1 MSATINNPLNVLL
14 VGNPNTG
21 KSTLFNALTGLHQK
35 VGNFPGVTVDKK
47 SGSFKLNETIVEV
60 IDLPG
65 TYNLTPNS
73 EDEKVT
79 EQFIRKAN
87 NEDVIVV
94 VADVTNLKRNL
105 LLLTQIVDLGK
116 KVVLVLNMMDLL
128 QKNNQE
134 INVAKLASLIG
145 IQVIPINAQLGKGVG
160 ELKLAVL
167 KATKGSIHFIDENNS
182 DGAVDETMKR
192 YQKIN
197 QIVDQCLTLKGEDKN
212 VGLTR
217 KIDNIITH
225 KYYGYLI
232 FLSLMLIIFQAIF
245 SWSSYPMEL
254 IENGFLFVGEW
265 LENTLPPGLLNDLVV
280 NGIVAGLSG
289 VFVFVPQ
296 IAILFA
302 FIIILEDT
310 GYMSRVSFLMDRILR
325 QFGLNGKSIIPLLSS
340 TACAVPAIMSA
351 RTITNFKERLI
362 TIMVAPLIS
371 CSARIP
377 VYTLLIAL
385 VIPKD
390 KTIGFFN
397 LQGLLMMG
405 LYLIGFLAALA
416 AAWVMKMLIQSKERS
431 SFIME
436 MPIYRMP
443 RWKNV
448 GLSIF
453 SKVKVFLLDAG
464 KIIVAISIILWV
476 LSSYAPTGKFDQ
488 IEAKYAHVE
497 TDNYLSQNK
506 TDDNL
511 SQENTDDNL
520 SQENIDDIQSKIAA
534 EKLEASYAGIIG
546 KTIEPLIQPI
556 GFDWKIGI
564 SLVTSFAAREVFV
577 GTMATLYSVGDE
589 DNTSSIREK
598 MMMAKNTKTGEKL
611 YTLATTL
618 SLLIF
623 YAFAMQ
629 CMATLAVVYRETKSY
644 KWPLIQLVYMGVL
657 AYASSFIVYH
667 LFS

>member
-1 MSATINNPLNVLL
+1 MSIAEKNQLNVLL

-21 KSTLFNALTGLHQK
+21 KSTIFNSLTGLKQK

-47 SGSFKLNETIVEV
+47 SGTFKVNNQVVNI

-65 TYNLTPNS
+65 TYSLAPNS

-79 EQFIRKAN
+79 NQYILEAKNDEI
-87 NEDVIVV
+87 VVV

-105 LLLTQIVDLGK
+105 LLLTQIMDLGK

-128 QKNNQE
+128 QKNEQE
-134 INVAKLASLIG
+134 VDVEKLSNLLG
-145 IQVIPINAQLGKGVG
+145 ISVIPINAHIGKGVD
-160 ELKLAVL
+160 ELKNAIVHFNAHPVKFIEQDSLANAL
-167 KATKGSIHFIDENNS
+167 
-182 DGAVDETMKR
+182 DETMLR
-192 YQKIN
+192 YAKIN
-197 QIVDQCLTLKGEDKN
+197 EIVNQCFYSKGEGKTSI
-212 VGLTR
+212 LTK
-217 KIDNIITH
+217 KIDNILTH
-225 KYYGYLI
+225 KFYGYLI
-232 FLSLMLIIFQAIF
+232 FLAILFTIFQAIF

-254 IENGFLFVGEW
+254 IEKGFLLLGNW
-265 LENTLPPGLLNDLVV
+265 LGNTLPSGILNDLLV

-289 VFVFVPQ
+289 IFVFVPQ
-296 IAILFA
+296 ITMLFA
-302 FIIILEDT
+302 FIVVLEDT

-340 TACAVPAIMSA
+340 TACAVPAIMST
-351 RTITNFKERLI
+351 RTITNLKERLI

-377 VYTLLIAL
+377 VYTLLIGL
-385 VIPKD
+385 VISKD
-390 KTIGFFN
+390 SSWGVFN

-405 LYLIGFLAALA
+405 LYLIGFIAALG
-416 AAWVMKMLIQSKERS
+416 AAWVMKKLIKSKEKS

-448 GLSIF
+448 SLSIY
-453 SKVKVFLLDAG
+453 SKVQVFLFDAG
-464 KIIVAISIILWV
+464 KIIVAISIVLWV
-476 LSSYAPTGKFDQ
+476 LSSYGPSNTFEK
-488 IEAKYAHVE
+488 IEEKYAVE
-497 TDNYLSQNK
+497 TDNYPSLSEK
-506 TDDNL
+506 
-511 SQENTDDNL
+511 EINTL
-520 SQENIDDIQSKIAA
+520 ISA

-589 DNTSSIREK
+589 DNTMSIREK
-598 MMMAKNTKTGEKL
+598 MMKAKNAETGEKL
-611 YTLATTL
+611 YSTATTM
-618 SLLIF
+618 SLLLF

-629 CMATLAVVYRETKSY
+629 CMATLAVVYRETKSI
-644 KWPLIQLVYMGVL
+644 KWPLIQLTYMGVL
-657 AYASSFIVYH
+657 AYLSSFIVYH
-667 LFS
+667 IFA

>member
-1 MSATINNPLNVLL
+1 MSITEKNQLNVLL

-21 KSTLFNALTGLHQK
+21 KSTLFNSLTGLKQK

-47 SGSFKLNETIVEV
+47 SGTFKVNNQVVNI

-65 TYNLTPNS
+65 TYSLAPNS

-79 EQFIRKAN
+79 NQYILEATHDEI
-87 NEDVIVV
+87 IVV

-105 LLLTQIVDLGK
+105 LLLTQIMDLGK

-128 QKNNQE
+128 QKNEQE
-134 INVAKLASLIG
+134 VDVENLSKLLG
-145 IQVIPINAQLGKGVG
+145 ISVVPINAQIGKGIDA
-160 ELKLAVL
+160 LKNAIVHFNASPVNFIEQDSI
-167 KATKGSIHFIDENNS
+167 ATP
-182 DGAVDETMKR
+182 VDETMLR
-192 YQKIN
+192 YGKIN
-197 QIVDQCLTLKGEDKN
+197 EIVNQCFSSKGEGKMTI
-212 VGLTR
+212 LTK
-217 KIDNIITH
+217 KIDNILTH
-225 KYYGYLI
+225 KFYGYLI
-232 FLSLMLIIFQAIF
+232 FLAILFTIFQAIF

-254 IENGFLFVGEW
+254 IESGFLQLGEW
-265 LENTLPPGLLNDLVV
+265 LRTTLPSGILNDLLV

-289 VFVFVPQ
+289 IFVFVPQ
-296 IAILFA
+296 ITMLFA
-302 FIIILEDT
+302 FIVVLEDT

-351 RTITNFKERLI
+351 RTITNLKERLI

-377 VYTLLIAL
+377 VYTLLISL
-385 VIPKD
+385 VILKD
-390 KTIGFFN
+390 SSWGPFN

-405 LYLIGFLAALA
+405 LYLIGFIAALGA
-416 AAWVMKMLIQSKERS
+416 AFVMKKLIKSKEKS

-443 RWKNV
+443 KWKNV
-448 GLSIF
+448 GLSIY
-453 SKVKVFLLDAG
+453 SKVQVFLFDAG
-464 KIIVAISIILWV
+464 KIIVAISVVLWV
-476 LSSYAPTGKFDQ
+476 LSSYGPSNTFKK
-488 IEAKYAHVE
+488 IEEKYALE
-497 TDNYLSQNK
+497 TDNYSSLTEK
-506 TDDNL
+506 
-511 SQENTDDNL
+511 EINTL
-520 SQENIDDIQSKIAA
+520 ISA
-534 EKLEASYAGIIG
+534 EKLESSYAGMIG

-577 GTMATLYSVGDE
+577 GTMATLYSVGDD
-589 DNTSSIREK
+589 DNTSSIRTK
-598 MMMAKNTKTGEKL
+598 MMNAKNHVTGEKL
-611 YTLATTL
+611 YSRATTF
-618 SLLIF
+618 SLLLF

-629 CMATLAVVYRETKSY
+629 CMATLAVVYRETKSI
-644 KWPLIQLVYMGVL
+644 KWPIIQLVYMGIL
-657 AYASSFIVYH
+657 AYASSFIVYQ

>member
-1 MSATINNPLNVLL
+1 LTTPKNNRLNVLL

-47 SGSFKLNETIVEV
+47 SGSFKVNYTTVEV
-60 IDLPG
+60 VDLPG

-79 EQFIRKAN
+79 EQFIKNADA
-87 NEDVIVV
+87 EDVIVV
-94 VADVTNLKRNL
+94 VVDVTNLKRNL
-105 LLLTQIVDLGK
+105 LLLTQIIDLGR

-128 QKNNQE
+128 QKNKQE
-134 INVAKLASLIG
+134 INVAKLSNLLGVQI
-145 IQVIPINAQLGKGVG
+145 IPINAQLGKGVS

-167 KATKGSIHFIDENNS
+167 EAKKGVVKFVEASNS
-182 DGAVDETMKR
+182 VGGVDEAMHR
-192 YQKIN
+192 YKKIN
-197 QIVDQCLTLKGEDKN
+197 QIVDQCLSLKGEDKN
-212 VGLTR
+212 IGLTR

-225 KYYGYLI
+225 RYYGYLI

-254 IENGFLFVGEW
+254 IENGFLALGEW
-265 LENTLPPGLLNDLVV
+265 LGETLPEGVLNDLIV

-340 TACAVPAIMSA
+340 TACAVPAIMST

-390 KTIGFFN
+390 KAIGFFN

-416 AAWVMKMLIQSKERS
+416 AAWVMKMLIKSKERS

-448 GLSIF
+448 ALSIF
-453 SKVKVFLLDAG
+453 SKVNVFLFDAG
-464 KIIVAISIILWV
+464 KIIVAISIVLWV
-476 LSSYAPTGKFDQ
+476 LSSYAPSGKFEQ
-488 IEAKYAHVE
+488 IEAKYAQGN
-497 TDNYLSQNK
+497 TNDYQSQ
-506 TDDNL
+506 
-511 SQENTDDNL
+511 
-520 SQENIDDIQSKIAA
+520 IAS

-577 GTMATLYSVGDE
+577 GTMATLYSVGDV

-598 MMMAKNTKTGEKL
+598 MMMAKNTKTGKKL

-657 AYASSFIVYH
+657 AYASSFIVYQ

>member
-1 MSATINNPLNVLL
+1 MSTTKKNQLNVLL

-47 SGSFKLNETIVEV
+47 SGSFKLNETSVEV

-87 NEDVIVV
+87 VDDVIVV

-340 TACAVPAIMSA
+340 TACAVPAIMST

-497 TDNYLSQNK
+497 TDNYLSQ
-506 TDDNL
+506 
-511 SQENTDDNL
+511 
-520 SQENIDDIQSKIAA
+520 ENIDDIQSKIAA

-657 AYASSFIVYH
+657 AYASSFIVYQ

>member
-340 TACAVPAIMSA
+340 TACAVPAIMST

-511 SQENTDDNL
+511 SH
-520 SQENIDDIQSKIAA
+520 ENIYDIQSKIAA

>member
-1 MSATINNPLNVLL
+1 MSTSKNNQLNVLL

-21 KSTLFNALTGLHQK
+21 KSTLFNALTGLRQK

-47 SGSFKLNETIVEV
+47 SGSFKVGDALVKV
-60 IDLPG
+60 VDLPG

-79 EQFIRKAN
+79 EEYIKTATKD
-87 NEDVIVV
+87 DVVVV

-105 LLLTQIVDLGK
+105 LLLTQVIDLGK

-128 QKNNQE
+128 QQNKQE
-134 INVAKLASLIG
+134 INVEKLASLLG
-145 IQVIPINAQLGKGVG
+145 IQVIPINARIGKGIE
-160 ELKLAVL
+160 ELRQAVL
-167 KATKGSIHFIDENNS
+167 NAKSGSIKFIEETKS
-182 DGAVDETMKR
+182 SAIDETMLR
-192 YQKIN
+192 YQKLH
-197 QIVDQCLTLKGEDKN
+197 QIVEQCIVTKGEDRN

-232 FLSLMLIIFQAIF
+232 FLSLMLLIFQAIF

-254 IENGFLFVGEW
+254 IENGFLALGEW
-265 LENTLPPGLLNDLVV
+265 LGETLPKGVLNDLIV

-310 GYMSRVSFLMDRILR
+310 GYMSRVSFLMDRVLR

-351 RTITNFKERLI
+351 RTINNFKERLI

-385 VIPKD
+385 VIPKE
-390 KTIGFFN
+390 KTLGFFN

-405 LYLIGFLAALA
+405 LYLIGFIAALT
-416 AAWVMKMLIQSKERS
+416 AAWVMKMLIKSKERS

-453 SKVKVFLLDAG
+453 SKVNVFLFDAG
-464 KIIVAISIILWV
+464 KIIVAISIVLWV
-476 LSSYAPTGKFDQ
+476 LSSYAPSGKFEQ
-488 IEAKYAHVE
+488 IEAKYAQVE
-497 TDNYLSQNK
+497 TDDYLSQGN
-506 TDDNL
+506 TNDHQ
-511 SQENTDDNL
+511 SQ
-520 SQENIDDIQSKIAA
+520 IAA

-546 KTIEPLIQPI
+546 KTIEPLIRPI

-577 GTMATLYSVGDE
+577 GTMATLYSVGDA

-598 MMMAKNTKTGEKL
+598 MMMAKNTQTGEKL

-618 SLLIF
+618 SLLLF

-629 CMATLAVVYRETKSY
+629 CMATLAVVYRETKSI
-644 KWPLIQLVYMGVL
+644 KWPIIQLVYMGVL
-657 AYASSFIVYH
+657 AYASSFIVYQ

>member
-1 MSATINNPLNVLL
+1 
-14 VGNPNTG
+14 
-21 KSTLFNALTGLHQK
+21 
-35 VGNFPGVTVDKK
+35 
-47 SGSFKLNETIVEV
+47 
-60 IDLPG
+60 
-65 TYNLTPNS
+65 
-73 EDEKVT
+73 
-79 EQFIRKAN
+79 
-87 NEDVIVV
+87 
-94 VADVTNLKRNL
+94 
-105 LLLTQIVDLGK
+105 
-116 KVVLVLNMMDLL
+116 MMDLL

-340 TACAVPAIMSA
+340 TACAVPAIMST

-511 SQENTDDNL
+511 SH
-520 SQENIDDIQSKIAA
+520 ENIDDIQSKIAA

>member
-1 MSATINNPLNVLL
+1 
-14 VGNPNTG
+14 
-21 KSTLFNALTGLHQK
+21 LTGLHQK
-35 VGNFPGVTVDKK
+35 VGNFRRVTVDKK
-47 SGSFKLNETIVEV
+47 SGSFKLNETSVEV

-217 KIDNIITH
+217 EIDNIITH

-340 TACAVPAIMSA
+340 TACAVPAIMST

-511 SQENTDDNL
+511 SH
-520 SQENIDDIQSKIAA
+520 ENIDDIQSKIAA

>member
-1 MSATINNPLNVLL
+1 MSTTKKNQLNVLL

-47 SGSFKLNETIVEV
+47 SGSFKLNETSVEV

-87 NEDVIVV
+87 SEDVIVV

-105 LLLTQIVDLGK
+105 LLLTQIIDLGK

-134 INVAKLASLIG
+134 INVTKLAGLIG
-145 IQVIPINAQLGKGVG
+145 VQVIPINAQLGKGIG
-160 ELKLAVL
+160 DLKLAVL
-167 KATKGSIHFIDENNS
+167 EAKKGSITFVDENNS
-182 DGAVDETMKR
+182 GGAVDETMKR

-340 TACAVPAIMSA
+340 TACAVPAIMST

-520 SQENIDDIQSKIAA
+520 SHENIDDIQSKIAA

>member
-1 MSATINNPLNVLL
+1 MSTSKNNQLNVLL

-47 SGSFKLNETIVEV
+47 SGTFKVSDALVTVV
-60 IDLPG
+60 DLPG

-79 EQFIRKAN
+79 EEYIKTAT
-87 NEDVIVV
+87 EDDVVVV

-105 LLLTQIVDLGK
+105 LLLTQVIDLGK

-128 QKNNQE
+128 QQNKQE
-134 INVAKLASLIG
+134 INVEKLASLLG
-145 IQVIPINAQLGKGVG
+145 IQVIPINARIGKGIE
-160 ELKLAVL
+160 ELKQAVL
-167 KATKGSIHFIDENNS
+167 NAQVGSIKFIQETKS
-182 DGAVDETMKR
+182 SAVDETMLR
-192 YQKIN
+192 YQKLH
-197 QIVDQCLTLKGEDKN
+197 QIVEQCIVTKGEDKN

-232 FLSLMLIIFQAIF
+232 FISLMLLIFQAIF

-254 IENGFLFVGEW
+254 IENGFLALGEW
-265 LENTLPPGLLNDLVV
+265 LGETLPEGVLNDLIV

-351 RTITNFKERLI
+351 RTINNFKERLI

-385 VIPKD
+385 VIPKE
-390 KTIGFFN
+390 KTLGFFN

-405 LYLIGFLAALA
+405 LYLIGFIAALA
-416 AAWVMKMLIQSKERS
+416 AAWVMKMLIKSKERS

-453 SKVKVFLLDAG
+453 SKVNVFLFDAG
-464 KIIVAISIILWV
+464 KIIVAISIVLWV
-476 LSSYAPTGKFDQ
+476 LSSYAPSGKFEQ
-488 IEAKYAHVE
+488 IEAKYAQGNTNDHQ
-497 TDNYLSQNK
+497 SQ
-506 TDDNL
+506 
-511 SQENTDDNL
+511 
-520 SQENIDDIQSKIAA
+520 IAA

-598 MMMAKNTKTGEKL
+598 MMMAKNTQTGEKL

-618 SLLIF
+618 SLLLF

-629 CMATLAVVYRETKSY
+629 CMATLAVVYRETKSI
-644 KWPLIQLVYMGVL
+644 KWPIIQLIYMGVL
-657 AYASSFIVYH
+657 AYASSFIVYQ

>member
-1 MSATINNPLNVLL
+1 MSTSKNNQLNVLL

-47 SGSFKLNETIVEV
+47 SGSFKVSDALVTVV
-60 IDLPG
+60 DLPG

-79 EQFIRKAN
+79 EEYIKTAT
-87 NEDVIVV
+87 EDDVVVV

-105 LLLTQIVDLGK
+105 LLLTQVIDLGK

-128 QKNNQE
+128 QQNKQE
-134 INVAKLASLIG
+134 INVEKLASLLG
-145 IQVIPINAQLGKGVG
+145 IQVIPINAQIGKGVE
-160 ELKLAVL
+160 ELKQAVL
-167 KATKGSIHFIDENNS
+167 NAQVGSIKFIQETKS
-182 DGAVDETMKR
+182 SAVDETMLR
-192 YQKIN
+192 YKKLH
-197 QIVDQCLTLKGEDKN
+197 QIVEQCIVTKGEDKN
-212 VGLTR
+212 IGLTR

-232 FLSLMLIIFQAIF
+232 FLSLMLLIFQAIF

-254 IENGFLFVGEW
+254 IENGFLALGEW
-265 LENTLPPGLLNDLVV
+265 LGETLPEGVLNDLIV

-351 RTITNFKERLI
+351 RTINNFKERLI

-385 VIPKD
+385 VIPKE
-390 KTIGFFN
+390 KTLGFFN

-405 LYLIGFLAALA
+405 LYLIGFIAALT
-416 AAWVMKMLIQSKERS
+416 AAWVMKMLIKSKERS

-453 SKVKVFLLDAG
+453 SKVNVFLFDAG
-464 KIIVAISIILWV
+464 KIIVAISIVLWV
-476 LSSYAPTGKFDQ
+476 LSSYAPSGKFEQ
-488 IEAKYAHVE
+488 IEAKYVQGNTNDHQ
-497 TDNYLSQNK
+497 SQ
-506 TDDNL
+506 
-511 SQENTDDNL
+511 
-520 SQENIDDIQSKIAA
+520 IAA

-598 MMMAKNTKTGEKL
+598 MMMAKNTQTGEKL

-618 SLLIF
+618 SLLLF

-629 CMATLAVVYRETKSY
+629 CMATLAVVYRETKSI
-644 KWPLIQLVYMGVL
+644 KWPIIQLVYMGVL
-657 AYASSFIVYH
+657 AYASSFIVYQ

>member
-1 MSATINNPLNVLL
+1 MSISRNNQLNVLL

-47 SGSFKLNETIVEV
+47 SGSFKVNDTTIEV
-60 IDLPG
+60 VDLPG

-79 EQFIRKAN
+79 EEYVKTAKDD
-87 NEDVIVV
+87 DVIVV

-105 LLLTQIVDLGK
+105 LLLTQVIDLDK

-128 QKNNQE
+128 QQNKQE
-134 INVAKLASLIG
+134 INVEKLASLLG
-145 IQVIPINAQLGKGVG
+145 IQVVPINAQIGKGVG
-160 ELKLAVL
+160 ELKQAVL
-167 KATKGSIHFIDENNS
+167 NAKAGSIKFIEETKS
-182 DGAVDETMKR
+182 SAVDETMLR
-192 YQKIN
+192 YQKLH
-197 QIVDQCLTLKGEDKN
+197 QIVEQCIVTKGEDKN
-212 VGLTR
+212 IGLTR

-232 FLSLMLIIFQAIF
+232 FLSLMLLIFQAIF

-254 IENGFLFVGEW
+254 IENGFLALGEW
-265 LENTLPPGLLNDLVV
+265 LGETLPEGVLNDLIV

-351 RTITNFKERLI
+351 RTINNFKERLI

-385 VIPKD
+385 VIPKE
-390 KTIGFFN
+390 KTFGFFN

-405 LYLIGFLAALA
+405 LYLIGFIAALT
-416 AAWVMKMLIQSKERS
+416 AAWVMKMLIKSKERS

-453 SKVKVFLLDAG
+453 SKVNVFLFDAG

-476 LSSYAPTGKFDQ
+476 VSSYAPSGKFEQ
-488 IEAKYAHVE
+488 IEAKYAQLDTE
-497 TDNYLSQNK
+497 
-506 TDDNL
+506 NL
-511 SQENTDDNL
+511 SQENQ
-520 SQENIDDIQSKIAA
+520 SQIAS

-577 GTMATLYSVGDE
+577 GTMATLYSVGAV

-598 MMMAKNTKTGEKL
+598 MMMAKNTQTGEKL

-618 SLLIF
+618 SLLLF

-629 CMATLAVVYRETKSY
+629 CMATLAVVYRETKSI
-644 KWPLIQLVYMGVL
+644 KWPLVQLVYMGIL
-657 AYASSFIVYH
+657 AYTSSFIVYQ

>member
-1 MSATINNPLNVLL
+1 MSIAEKNQLNVLL

-21 KSTLFNALTGLHQK
+21 KSTLFNSLTGLKQK

-47 SGSFKLNETIVEV
+47 SGTFKINNQLVNI

-65 TYNLTPNS
+65 TYSLAPNS

-79 EQFIRKAN
+79 HQYILDAKH
-87 NEDVIVV
+87 NEIVVV

-105 LLLTQIVDLGK
+105 LLLTQIMDLGK

-128 QKNNQE
+128 QKNEQE
-134 INVAKLASLIG
+134 VDVEKLSNLLG
-145 IQVIPINAQLGKGVG
+145 ISVVPINAQIGKGI
-160 ELKLAVL
+160 EALKNAIVHFNAQPVKFIEQDSLANAL
-167 KATKGSIHFIDENNS
+167 
-182 DGAVDETMKR
+182 DETMLR
-192 YQKIN
+192 YAKIN
-197 QIVDQCLTLKGEDKN
+197 EIVNQCFYSKGEGKTSI
-212 VGLTR
+212 LTK
-217 KIDNIITH
+217 KIDNILTH
-225 KYYGYLI
+225 KFYGYFI
-232 FLSLMLIIFQAIF
+232 FLAILFTIFQAIF

-254 IENGFLFVGEW
+254 IEKGFLLLGNW
-265 LENTLPPGLLNDLVV
+265 LGNTLPSGILNDLLV

-289 VFVFVPQ
+289 IFVFVPQ
-296 IAILFA
+296 ITMLFA
-302 FIIILEDT
+302 FIVVLEDT

-340 TACAVPAIMSA
+340 TACAVPAIMST
-351 RTITNFKERLI
+351 RTITNLKERLI

-377 VYTLLIAL
+377 VYTLLIGL
-385 VIPKD
+385 VISKD
-390 KTIGFFN
+390 SSWGVFN

-405 LYLIGFLAALA
+405 LYLIGFIAALG
-416 AAWVMKMLIQSKERS
+416 AAWVMKKLIKSKEKS

-448 GLSIF
+448 SLSIY
-453 SKVKVFLLDAG
+453 SKVQVFLFDAG
-464 KIIVAISIILWV
+464 KIIVAISIVLWV
-476 LSSYAPTGKFDQ
+476 LSSYGPSNTFEK
-488 IEAKYAHVE
+488 IENNYAQLRI
-497 TDNYLSQNK
+497 DKQLSEK
-506 TDDNL
+506 
-511 SQENTDDNL
+511 EINTL
-520 SQENIDDIQSKIAA
+520 ISA

-589 DNTSSIREK
+589 DNTMSIREK
-598 MMMAKNTKTGEKL
+598 MMKAKNAETGEKL
-611 YTLATTL
+611 YSTATTM
-618 SLLIF
+618 SLLLF

-629 CMATLAVVYRETKSY
+629 CMATLAVVYRETKSI
-644 KWPLIQLVYMGVL
+644 KWPLIQLTYMGVL
-657 AYASSFIVYH
+657 AYLSSFIVYH
-667 LFS
+667 IFA

>member
-1 MSATINNPLNVLL
+1 MNASKNNQLNVLL

-47 SGSFKLNETIVEV
+47 SGSFKAGDTIVTV
-60 IDLPG
+60 VDLPG

-79 EQFIRKAN
+79 EEYIKTAT
-87 NEDVIVV
+87 EDDAIVV

-105 LLLTQIVDLGK
+105 LLLTQVIDLGK

-128 QKNNQE
+128 QQNKQE
-134 INVAKLASLIG
+134 INVEKLASLLG
-145 IQVIPINAQLGKGVG
+145 IQVIPINAQIGKGVE
-160 ELKLAVL
+160 ELKQAVL
-167 KATKGSIHFIDENNS
+167 NAQVGSIKFIQETKS
-182 DGAVDETMKR
+182 SAVDETMLR
-192 YQKIN
+192 YQKLH
-197 QIVDQCLTLKGEDKN
+197 QIVEQCIVTKGEDKN

-232 FLSLMLIIFQAIF
+232 FLSLMLLIFQAIF

-254 IENGFLFVGEW
+254 IENGFLALGEW
-265 LENTLPPGLLNDLVV
+265 LGETLPEGVLNDLIV

-351 RTITNFKERLI
+351 RTINNFKERLI

-385 VIPKD
+385 VIPKE
-390 KTIGFFN
+390 KTLGFFN

-405 LYLIGFLAALA
+405 LYLIGFIAALT
-416 AAWVMKMLIQSKERS
+416 AAWVMKMLIKSKERS

-453 SKVKVFLLDAG
+453 SKVNVFLFDAG
-464 KIIVAISIILWV
+464 KIIVAISIVLWV
-476 LSSYAPTGKFDQ
+476 LSSYAPSGKFEQ
-488 IEAKYAHVE
+488 IEAKYAQGNTNDHQ
-497 TDNYLSQNK
+497 SQ
-506 TDDNL
+506 
-511 SQENTDDNL
+511 
-520 SQENIDDIQSKIAA
+520 IAA

-577 GTMATLYSVGDE
+577 GTMATLYSVGDA

-598 MMMAKNTKTGEKL
+598 MMMAKNTQTGEKL

-618 SLLIF
+618 SLLLF

-629 CMATLAVVYRETKSY
+629 CMATLAVVYRETKSI
-644 KWPLIQLVYMGVL
+644 KWPIIQLVYMGVL
-657 AYASSFIVYH
+657 AYASSYIVYQ